1 MMDMKPL
8 LKLIR
13 NEVDIARL
21 LHEEKH
27 HGENHKEILSKLS
40 KEQKQIIE
48 EMENGG
54 KPPSIEKI
62 IQQGKAK
69 TENKEEKR

>member
-1 MMDMKPL
+1 MSAKTIM
-8 LKLIR
+8 KLIR
-13 NEVDIARL
+13 NEIDIARL

-27 HGENHKEILSKLS
+27 HGENHKDVISKLA

-54 KPPSIEKI
+54 KPLSIRKI
-62 IQQGKAK
+62 TQRGRVK
-69 TENKEEKR
+69 TENKEEEQ